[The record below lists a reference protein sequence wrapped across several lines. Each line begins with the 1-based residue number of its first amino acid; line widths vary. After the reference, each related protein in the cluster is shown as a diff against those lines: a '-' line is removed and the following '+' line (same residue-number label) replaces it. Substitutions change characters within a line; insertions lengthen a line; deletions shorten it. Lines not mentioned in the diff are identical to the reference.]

1 MKELHKIRWPMKDF
15 NVADMVLCFND
26 CIEAI
31 QELQALAKK
40 ARYTPPKEYSGLIP
54 DFNKEMWDIH
64 DKYLRDHAAKVM
76 PEVWG
81 EPRYTLAELREK
93 WESSPLYSYD
103 TVDQVEKYLD
113 WMEEDSKKG
122 D

>member
-15 NVADMVLCFND
+15 NFADMVVCFND

-31 QELQALAKK
+31 TELQALAKK

-64 DKYLRDHAAKVM
+64 DKYLRDHAAKVI

-93 WESSPLYSYD
+93 WVLFQKSD
-103 TVDQVEKYLD
+103 KYWVTEFLE
-113 WMEEDSKKG
+113 WLEEDSKKIAP
-122 D
+122 